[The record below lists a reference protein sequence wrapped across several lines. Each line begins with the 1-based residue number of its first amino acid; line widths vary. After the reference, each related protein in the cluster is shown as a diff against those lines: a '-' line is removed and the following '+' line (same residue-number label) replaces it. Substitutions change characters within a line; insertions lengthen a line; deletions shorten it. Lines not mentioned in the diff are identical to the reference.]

1 MPEQQDHRRNGCDHQ
16 QIIIRKEQTHMKTID
31 KHVLAGYNA
40 GMERNRLRTGIG
52 RIEFERTKELLLERL
67 PSPPAVIYDIGG
79 GYGEYAWFLS
89 SLGYEVHLFDI
100 SGTNIRM
107 STELAA
113 EYPGTTLAAAEV
125 ADARSIDR
133 PDSSADAVLLMGP
146 LYHITERS
154 ERLLALAESRRVL
167 KDGGLIFAAG
177 INRYSTLLW
186 AASVYGKKNRLL
198 EEPAFMEMV
207 AHELESGHHIKPAT
221 GSYRGIGN
229 SYFHNTDTLR
239 EELAEAGFHDAKIH
253 GIDGCAWMAPELDTL
268 WEEPAAREVLMHTV
282 RLLDGRE
289 EITAL
294 STHLLGTA
302 SK

>member
-1 MPEQQDHRRNGCDHQ
+1 MPEQQEHRRNGCGRQ
-16 QIIIRKEQTHMKTID
+16 QHMIRKEQTTMKTID

-89 SLGYEVHLFDI
+89 SLGYKVHLFDI
-100 SGTNIRM
+100 SETNIRM
-107 STELAA
+107 SSELAE
-113 EYPGTTLAAAEV
+113 EYPRTTLAAAEV

-133 PDSSADAVLLMGP
+133 PDGSADAVLLMGP

-167 KDGGLIFAAG
+167 KGGGLLFAAG
-177 INRYSTLLW
+177 INRCSTLLW
-186 AASVYGKKNRLL
+186 AASVYGKKKRLL

-229 SYFHNTDTLR
+229 SYFHSADTLR
-239 EELAEAGFHDAKIH
+239 EELAEAGFHDTEIH
-253 GIDGCAWMAPELDTL
+253 GIDGCAWMAPDLDTL
-268 WEEPAAREVLMHTV
+268 WEKATAREALMHTV
-282 RLLDGRE
+282 RLLDGRNE
-289 EITAL
+289 TIGI
-294 STHLLGTA
+294 STHILGISA
-302 SK
+302 V